1 MIFHEFLRS
10 LPDKVRKRTFKH
22 RRKLSLGSVR
32 QAFTRN
38 VCEVIMSRL
47 SKEIVAGRQRASFL
61 LAGGALGV
69 SVSGALVVAIGVM
82 LFEKP
87 LFDILLGHNNVVPAG
102 AGGPLAL
109 TLSPPDGKGAATTTL
124 GPDLRAGQAPQC
136 VVPADHWQTAETLG
150 AWTLVSCVVAPG
162 FEFNGFELAPQGWR
176 PEV

>member
-1 MIFHEFLRS
+1 MPALSGDLGANEIIRLLGMKPHPEGGHYAETFRAPA
-10 LPDKVRKRTFKH
+10 PD
-22 RRKLSLGSVR
+22 G
-32 QAFTRN
+32 
-38 VCEVIMSRL
+38 
-47 SKEIVAGRQRASFL
+47 QRATSTLIYFL
-61 LAGGALGV
+61 LQADEV
-69 SVSGALVVAIGVM
+69 SAWHRVDADEIWLW
-82 LFEKP
+82 
-87 LFDILLGHNNVVPAG
+87 H